1 MANLDRS
8 QIRGVRLQWPCLL
21 RRVELYY
28 DDADRLIAV
37 NNVNGTKTMRW
48 HYHHL
53 GSQPIAANREVVV
66 GTSTTV
72 ARFWFIFDE
81 RGPIHRALDQNGLE
95 HCRAHYD
102 AFGWHTVDVQATDMW
117 LPVLARPARR
127 SPSTTW
133 ERALSAARSFSG
145 SVRTVAP

>member
-1 MANLDRS
+1 M
-8 QIRGVRLQWPCLL
+8 
-21 RRVELYY
+21 
-28 DDADRLIAV
+28 

-72 ARFWFIFDE
+72 ARFWCMFDE

-102 AFGWHTVDVQATDMW
+102 ASGWHTVDVQATDMW

-127 SPSTTW
+127 SPSTPTAPTIPPS
-133 ERALSAARSFSG
+133 RPRSLGQTSRRSQFAFGGSLSVPETAE
-145 SVRTVAP
+145 SVHNAQSTSV